1 MKTIKRQ
8 LSILILLASAAF
20 SAIVMAGIATSTPAV
35 SGYDVVSYHQDSG
48 PVRGDG
54 SFVSQHDGETYLFAS
69 KENKATFDAD
79 PGKYVPAY
87 GGFCAYGASV
97 GKKFH
102 TDPLAWHIEDGR
114 LYLNLNAKVQKIWLK
129 DVPGFIAKA
138 DKNWVD
144 IKDVPAS
151 EL

>member
-1 MKTIKRQ
+1 MKTIKQQ
-8 LSILILLASAAF
+8 LAVLILIAGSVFSILAMAS
-20 SAIVMAGIATSTPAV
+20 IATATPAV

-54 SFVSQHDGETYLFAS
+54 SFVSEHDGETYLFAS

-79 PGKYVPAY
+79 PEKYTPAY

-102 TDPLAWHIEDGR
+102 TDPLAWHIEDGK

-129 DVPGFIAKA
+129 DVPGFIVKA
-138 DKNWVD
+138 DKNWED
-144 IKDVPAS
+144 IKDVPAAQ
-151 EL
+151 L